1 MQAVDRY
8 MTDGKSLTFIFPYTI
23 IGGVLFLFVHTGQYD
38 KIHNGRY
45 LVKRKFWA
53 KYSKLIIYILIL
65 TGVVWLVWTVFG
77 DSLPEYFRLLEA
89 GDEAAIEA
97 YINEEAS
104 WKGMLTIVI
113 LAALQVVSIVFP
125 GFAIQIAAGVIYG
138 WFRSFLLCYF
148 GFLLGNMGVF
158 LFVRRMGSQI
168 AGFAPQRNK
177 GRWLRQRLSTTR
189 PEFVVAFVNMLPVL
203 PNGIIPYIAAGSSIS
218 VPGYLG
224 AIAVGCWFQ
233 ILLNCIAGGFIKN
246 GDYLFMVL
254 AIGVQL
260 LIIAIAAWKRKEIMA
275 LIPGGTE
282 FEEDEPDEKARP
294 EEKSEHSKDRQQ
306 KQET

>member
-1 MQAVDRY
+1 M
-8 MTDGKSLTFIFPYTI
+8 
-23 IGGVLFLFVHTGQYD
+23 
-38 KIHNGRY
+38 N
-45 LVKRKFWA
+45 RKFWT
-53 KYSKLIIYILIL
+53 KHGKLILYILIL
-65 TGVVWLVWTVFG
+65 LGAAALVWSVFG

-168 AGFAPQRNK
+168 AGFAPPRNK

-254 AIGVQL
+254 AIGVQI

-282 FEEDEPDEKARP
+282 FEEDEPDEEARP